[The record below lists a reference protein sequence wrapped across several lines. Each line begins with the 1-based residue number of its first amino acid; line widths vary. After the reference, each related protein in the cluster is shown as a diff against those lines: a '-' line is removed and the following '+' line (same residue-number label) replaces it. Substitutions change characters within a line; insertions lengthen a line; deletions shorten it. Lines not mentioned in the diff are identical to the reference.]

1 MTKTTTIKAIS
12 MATAIAL
19 TTSFGSIAY
28 AHDTGEAARKEIR
41 VSKNNARNLVK
52 SLLKRDYNAQSF
64 KALPAKKI
72 GDKWVVR
79 IKSRTA
85 TIATAYVDEK
95 TGNIHV
101 K

>member
-12 MATAIAL
+12 IATAIAL
-19 TTSFGSIAY
+19 TTSFSTAVY
-28 AHDTGEAARKEIR
+28 AQDTGEVAKKEISI
-41 VSKNNARNLVK
+41 SKNNARNLVK
-52 SLLKRDYNAQSF
+52 SLLKRDYHGQGL
-64 KALPAKKI
+64 KARSTKKI

-79 IKSRTA
+79 IKDRSS
-85 TIATAYVDEK
+85 TIATAYVDVK